1 MRDCYP
7 QAFPTGM
14 GPQGKPMR
22 DYVSQLARDYLGV
35 PLDGNFGVS
44 AVAAVPQTET
54 PPIEAEEFCL
64 LLK

>member
-1 MRDCYP
+1 
-7 QAFPTGM
+7 
-14 GPQGKPMR
+14 MR